1 MVLARTRDELTMQ
14 EGMEAMLRSRFA
26 DIHAEEEKA
35 REDAWCLYLAQHA
48 HDFSGS
54 SSTSLPALAS
64 LGIDI
69 VISMVSVF
77 SVPYWRIDQ
86 IRQSHGEQ
94 WSTS

>member
-1 MVLARTRDELTMQ
+1 
-14 EGMEAMLRSRFA
+14 MLRSRFS

-35 REDAWCLYLAQHA
+35 REEAWSVYLAQHA

-69 VISMVSVF
+69 VISMVS
-77 SVPYWRIDQ
+77 
-86 IRQSHGEQ
+86 
-94 WSTS
+94 